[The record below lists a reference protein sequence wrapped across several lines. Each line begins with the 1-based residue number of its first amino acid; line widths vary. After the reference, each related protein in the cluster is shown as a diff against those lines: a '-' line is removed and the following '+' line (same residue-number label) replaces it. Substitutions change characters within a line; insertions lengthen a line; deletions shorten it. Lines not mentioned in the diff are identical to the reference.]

1 MHLDTFGVY
10 MWEACE
16 EHCWGGDQRDSVNLF
31 GALSS
36 WRNSLMS
43 DEIQDEVTACVSE
56 EPGGVRSGQD
66 CSTGKWAADIG

>member
-1 MHLDTFGVY
+1 M
-10 MWEACE
+10 
-16 EHCWGGDQRDSVNLF
+16 NLF